1 MASRNKPSKV
11 IRLSNDVDDD
21 NEGWEDWD
29 DGDTANS
36 RLNELMGAAEGV
48 PTNTQLH
55 IKHSIQ
61 LPTEAHSHG
70 NSSNDD
76 NEDDDDGVVNV
87 EKGEVENEER
97 IEEIL
102 LSLKEFQRD
111 LADIS
116 VLDKINRRLS
126 SISFDQFCAYYDD
139 ANNSNSGHSNKLA
152 QYTIETELK
161 RMKFSVLFDGIVY
174 NTEDSIINVF
184 ERTYSHDLWKMANQ
198 SIYAE
203 LLLSLQKQFFRQDLC
218 ISFVSTESVFA
229 IDLDMGTLHTQSSFR
244 IMTMS
249 EDAATKKDRSRSTSN
264 SNSRSG
270 SVTPTTPVLAST
282 PRTPRNTLEL
292 ASISGEIRVD
302 VQRQT
307 LLQRVY
313 NSALQMVFEADLRFD
328 YLLHNSIVSAHFVDR
343 FFVSDLQRRLFIDNV
358 WMRTPQ
364 ATVLPAAVGITA
376 NFDW

>member
-1 MASRNKPSKV
+1 VNTLV
-11 IRLSNDVDDD
+11 LNTVLQHEVRLHSAQHAGDV
-21 NEGWEDWD
+21 G
-29 DGDTANS
+29 
-36 RLNELMGAAEGV
+36 
-48 PTNTQLH
+48 
-55 IKHSIQ
+55 
-61 LPTEAHSHG
+61 G
-70 NSSNDD
+70 NSADNTDLLEILLGRLRGIAASNSGSSRQCGGRGTQGRRLDSWSGRSTWQRRGGD
-76 NEDDDDGVVNV
+76 AANV

-184 ERTYSHDLWKMANQ
+184 ERTHSHDLWKMANQ

-313 NSALQMVFEADLRFD
+313 NSALQMVFEADLR
-328 YLLHNSIVSAHFVDR
+328 
-343 FFVSDLQRRLFIDNV
+343 
-358 WMRTPQ
+358 
-364 ATVLPAAVGITA
+364 
-376 NFDW
+376 